1 MRGFGS
7 KSNEDQQASKR
18 QRFVSPA
25 PRCLIS
31 TAPDIRKESR
41 ERREREYV
49 KRDTREMMS
58 SVVSQSRC
66 IGGGVAPQC
75 RSKAV

>member
-7 KSNEDQQASKR
+7 KSNEDQQAS
-18 QRFVSPA
+18 VSVSSRPA